1 MKDWQEYSL
10 ETFERD
16 WLGPRRKPSAS
27 MGSSTSSDANAL
39 HLSFLLALSSFSR
52 GTHQSPHSF
61 APAPIGV
68 IHRPLQNVLRAEGRC
83 WYLLG
88 RDLGYFPD
96 RELPEPPADNIDA
109 EFFFTNSEK
118 VAAER
123 SGVLTLETF
132 AMWLAE
138 AREDL
143 TVARIAFLRLLLFAP
158 TAEWEHELEAVRRLA
173 SFLSRRPWAAVSP
186 VTVDSVSWALSGAE
200 LARDAERTP
209 AFWRMDV
216 RALNEASVPGVVSN
230 SGERWTALEQARA
243 PIKSAMEWLVDD
255 EQGAFADLDGE
266 HKSDSAAD
274 VTSDARLEFGDE

>member
-173 SFLSRRPWAAVSP
+173 SFFVA
-186 VTVDSVSWALSGAE
+186 
-200 LARDAERTP
+200 
-209 AFWRMDV
+209 
-216 RALNEASVPGVVSN
+216 ASVGSRLAGNGGFGFLGLERRGTRSRCRADSSVLAYGCTGSQRGVGAR
-230 SGERWTALEQARA
+230 SGL
-243 PIKSAMEWLVDD
+243 
-255 EQGAFADLDGE
+255 
-266 HKSDSAAD
+266 
-274 VTSDARLEFGDE
+274 